1 MTPPGNIIIDDS
13 LGPIIFAPDDSVD
26 ATVINPCRK
35 SAGRSGRNWRTRES
49 GGFGR
54 RAPPEPVRIAARYIV
69 AHSKYLAKIAQEGAN
84 PAQTYFLHTDM
95 LGSIKAVTD
104 STGQVVARFDYEP
117 FGLLIEES
125 SPASTGGGRYT
136 GKPLDAELG
145 LYYFGARYYDPG
157 LGRFITADPGKD
169 GLNWYA
175 YCMANPMV
183 LADPNGQQPILITQ
197 GWQGTAV
204 HLAIERHLELGLA
217 LVLPDVA
224 RVEPEIMFKQLD
236 LPDVRLDVRVT
247 WKDALKEHYSIKQ
260 RTTWGENGRNWG
272 KGVMELHDKYL
283 PRDPGAVEGWRL
295 LNTVWG
301 WRVGVPELGPG
312 AYVKY
317 YCTTPA
323 DDMTLVPANW

>member
-157 LGRFITADPGKD
+157 LGRFITADPAKD

-204 HLAIERHLELGLA
+204 HLAIEWHLELGLG
-217 LVLPDVA
+217 LVMPDVA
-224 RVEPEIMFKQLD
+224 RVEPEITFKQLD
-236 LPDVRLDVRVT
+236 LPDARLDVRVT

-260 RTTWGENGRNWG
+260 GTTWGENGRN
-272 KGVMELHDKYL
+272 
-283 PRDPGAVEGWRL
+283 
-295 LNTVWG
+295 
-301 WRVGVPELGPG
+301 
-312 AYVKY
+312 
-317 YCTTPA
+317 
-323 DDMTLVPANW
+323 

>member
-1 MTPPGNIIIDDS
+1 
-13 LGPIIFAPDDSVD
+13 
-26 ATVINPCRK
+26 
-35 SAGRSGRNWRTRES
+35 
-49 GGFGR
+49 
-54 RAPPEPVRIAARYIV
+54 
-69 AHSKYLAKIAQEGAN
+69 
-84 PAQTYFLHTDM
+84 M
-95 LGSIKAVTD
+95 LGSIRAVTD
-104 STGQVVARFDYEP
+104 SAGQVVARFDYEP

-125 SPASTGGGRYT
+125 SPASAGGERYT

-204 HLAIERHLELGLA
+204 HLAIEWHLELGLG
-217 LVLPDVA
+217 LVMPDVA
-224 RVEPEIMFKQLD
+224 RVEPEITFKQLD

-260 RTTWGENGRNWG
+260 ATTWGENGRN
-272 KGVMELHDKYL
+272 
-283 PRDPGAVEGWRL
+283 
-295 LNTVWG
+295 
-301 WRVGVPELGPG
+301 
-312 AYVKY
+312 
-317 YCTTPA
+317 
-323 DDMTLVPANW
+323 

>member
-157 LGRFITADPGKD
+157 LGRFITADPAKD

-183 LADPNGQQPILITQ
+183 LADPNGQQPIMITQ